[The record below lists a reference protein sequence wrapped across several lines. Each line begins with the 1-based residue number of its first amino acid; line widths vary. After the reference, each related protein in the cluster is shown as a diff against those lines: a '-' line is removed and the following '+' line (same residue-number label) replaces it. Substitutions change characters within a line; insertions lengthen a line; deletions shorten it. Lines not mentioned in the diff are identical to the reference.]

1 MGLSYINM
9 TYQTPPHL
17 NFACPQANVKQS
29 LIGNKT
35 LKLNKEKQTKIS
47 QSFRFL
53 LMNFFTPQAHS
64 KKNKKI
70 K

>member
-1 MGLSYINM
+1 M
-9 TYQTPPHL
+9 THQTPPHL
-17 NFACPQANVKQS
+17 NFTCPQVSFKWFLN
-29 LIGNKT
+29 GNKT

-64 KKNKKI
+64 KKNNKKI